1 MVAKYG
7 LRIIVIIKMAKEE
20 ELHLDL
26 AYQSAKK
33 TAASYAT
40 RVK

>member
-1 MVAKYG
+1 MVARYG
-7 LRIIVIIKMAKEE
+7 LRIIVIIKMSKEE
-20 ELHLDL
+20 GLHLDS

-33 TAASYAT
+33 TAASYTT